1 MKKKILKKILQMTV
15 CVVLLWST
23 LVTVDFFRLTGTETY
38 KAPLIS
44 IGGIHY
50 AYDYSI
56 QYGPGYAVCY
66 AYGGDETYDIKKIS
80 FQLFGTII
88 YERERETI

>member
-1 MKKKILKKILQMTV
+1 MKKKKLFQIIACM
-15 CVVLLWST
+15 VVLWAI

-38 KAPLIS
+38 KAPLLPM
-44 IGGIHY
+44 GGVHY